1 VVGQA
6 NYKNKQEFKMEIIK
20 DNNDGR
26 LTNRDIALAAYSLA
40 EMHNLYLRALENGEY
55 GEDMT
60 REQMEETIDRIRLA
74 HTKFDALLKLT
85 TEATEQQEED
95 GE

>member
-1 VVGQA
+1 
-6 NYKNKQEFKMEIIK
+6 MEMVNE
-20 DNNDGR
+20 NNDTR
-26 LTNRDIALAAYSLA
+26 LTNRDLALAAYSLA
-40 EMHNLYLRALENGEY
+40 EMHNLYLRALETGEY

-60 REQMEETIDRIRLA
+60 KEQMEETIDRIRLA

-85 TEATEQQEED
+85 SEAAEQQDEED

>member
-1 VVGQA
+1 
-6 NYKNKQEFKMEIIK
+6 MEMVNE
-20 DNNDGR
+20 NNDTR
-26 LTNRDIALAAYSLA
+26 LTNRDLALAAYSLA
-40 EMHNLYLRALENGEY
+40 EMHNLYLRALETGEY

-60 REQMEETIDRIRLA
+60 KDQMEETIDRIRLA

-85 TEATEQQEED
+85 SEAAEQQDEED

>member
-1 VVGQA
+1 
-6 NYKNKQEFKMEIIK
+6 MEVIN

-26 LTNRDIALAAYSLA
+26 LTSRDLALAAYSLA
-40 EMHNLYLRALENGEY
+40 EMHNLYLRALESGEY

-60 REQMEETIDRIRLA
+60 KEQMEETIERIRLA

-85 TEATEQQEED
+85 TEATEQDAEKE
-95 GE
+95 

>member
-1 VVGQA
+1 VGRKNI
-6 NYKNKQEFKMEIIK
+6 NYGKQEFKMEVIN

-26 LTNRDIALAAYSLA
+26 LTSRDLALAAYSLA
-40 EMHNLYLRALENGEY
+40 EMHNLYLRALESGEY

-60 REQMEETIDRIRLA
+60 KEQMEETIERIRLA

-85 TEATEQQEED
+85 TEAAEQDAEKE
-95 GE
+95 

>member
-1 VVGQA
+1 
-6 NYKNKQEFKMEIIK
+6 MEMVNE
-20 DNNDGR
+20 NNDTR
-26 LTNRDIALAAYSLA
+26 LTNRDLALAAYSLA
-40 EMHNLYLRALENGEY
+40 EMHNLYLRALETGEY

-60 REQMEETIDRIRLA
+60 KEQMEETIDRIRLA

-85 TEATEQQEED
+85 TEVGEQEAPED

>member
-1 VVGQA
+1 
-6 NYKNKQEFKMEIIK
+6 MEVIN

-26 LTNRDIALAAYSLA
+26 LTNRDLALAAYSLA
-40 EMHNLYLRALENGEY
+40 EMHNLYLRALESGEY

-60 REQMEETIDRIRLA
+60 KEQMEETIERIRLA

-85 TEATEQQEED
+85 TEAAEQDAEKE
-95 GE
+95 

>member
-1 VVGQA
+1 
-6 NYKNKQEFKMEIIK
+6 MEVIN
-20 DNNDGR
+20 DNNEGR
-26 LTNRDIALAAYSLA
+26 LTNRDLALAAYSLA

-60 REQMEETIDRIRLA
+60 KEQMEETIERIRLA

-85 TEATEQQEED
+85 TEAAEQDAEKE
-95 GE
+95 

>member
-1 VVGQA
+1 
-6 NYKNKQEFKMEIIK
+6 MEMVNE
-20 DNNDGR
+20 NNDTR
-26 LTNRDIALAAYSLA
+26 LTNRDLALAAYSLA
-40 EMHNLYLRALENGEY
+40 EMHNLYLRALETGEY

-60 REQMEETIDRIRLA
+60 KEQMEETIDRIRLA

-85 TEATEQQEED
+85 TETAEQQDEED

>member
-1 VVGQA
+1 
-6 NYKNKQEFKMEIIK
+6 MEMVNE
-20 DNNDGR
+20 NNDTR
-26 LTNRDIALAAYSLA
+26 LTNRDLALAAYSLA
-40 EMHNLYLRALENGEY
+40 EMHNLYLRALETGEY

-60 REQMEETIDRIRLA
+60 KEQMEETIDRIRLA

-85 TEATEQQEED
+85 AEAGEQQDEED

>member
-1 VVGQA
+1 
-6 NYKNKQEFKMEIIK
+6 MEVIN

-26 LTNRDIALAAYSLA
+26 LTSRDLALAAYSLA
-40 EMHNLYLRALENGEY
+40 EMHNLYLRALESGEY

-60 REQMEETIDRIRLA
+60 KEQMEETIERIRLA

-85 TEATEQQEED
+85 TETAEQDAEKE
-95 GE
+95 

>member
-1 VVGQA
+1 
-6 NYKNKQEFKMEIIK
+6 MEVIN

-26 LTNRDIALAAYSLA
+26 LTNRDLALAAYSLA
-40 EMHNLYLRALENGEY
+40 EMHNLYLRALESGEY

-60 REQMEETIDRIRLA
+60 KEQMEETIERIRLA

-85 TEATEQQEED
+85 TEATEQDAENE
-95 GE
+95 

>member
-1 VVGQA
+1 
-6 NYKNKQEFKMEIIK
+6 MEMVNE
-20 DNNDGR
+20 NNDTR
-26 LTNRDIALAAYSLA
+26 LTNRDLALAAYSLA
-40 EMHNLYLRALENGEY
+40 EMHNLYLRALETGDY

-60 REQMEETIDRIRLA
+60 KEQMEETIDRIRLA

-85 TEATEQQEED
+85 SEAAEQQDEED

>member
-1 VVGQA
+1 
-6 NYKNKQEFKMEIIK
+6 MEMVNE
-20 DNNDGR
+20 NNDTR
-26 LTNRDIALAAYSLA
+26 LTNRDLALAAYSLA
-40 EMHNLYLRALENGEY
+40 EMHNLYLRALETGEY

-60 REQMEETIDRIRLA
+60 KEQMEETIDRIRLA

-85 TEATEQQEED
+85 SEAPEQQAED

>member
-1 VVGQA
+1 
-6 NYKNKQEFKMEIIK
+6 MEVIN

-26 LTNRDIALAAYSLA
+26 LTSRDLALAAYSLA
-40 EMHNLYLRALENGEY
+40 EMHNLYLRALESGEY

-60 REQMEETIDRIRLA
+60 KEQMEETIERIRLA

-85 TEATEQQEED
+85 TEAAEQDAEKE
-95 GE
+95 

>member
-1 VVGQA
+1 
-6 NYKNKQEFKMEIIK
+6 MEMVNE
-20 DNNDGR
+20 NNDTR
-26 LTNRDIALAAYSLA
+26 LTNRDLALAAYSLA
-40 EMHNLYLRALENGEY
+40 EMHNLYLRALETGEY

-60 REQMEETIDRIRLA
+60 KEQMEETIDRIRLA

-85 TEATEQQEED
+85 TEAGEQQDEED